1 MENKPCIKS
10 AEFDLMTR
18 LSLSIPTGKVCVA
31 IDAGK
36 PDGGL
41 MVELTSAEYQ
51 VLVPESFQGYPVT
64 VRFVDA
70 VAPYKKSDFMCGGP
84 EE

>member
-1 MENKPCIKS
+1 MDNKTCIKS

-18 LSLSIPTGKVCVA
+18 LSLSIPTGKVCVCT
-31 IDAGK
+31 DASK
-36 PDGGL
+36 PEGAL
-41 MVELTSAEYQ
+41 VVELSSAEYQ

-64 VRFVDA
+64 VRFVGA

>member
-18 LSLSIPTGKVCVA
+18 LSLSIPTGKACVR

-64 VRFVDA
+64 VRFVGA